1 MRPDILPTV
10 RPGLKAGNPLRSGAG
25 RYALLFL
32 GLGAAGVVIG
42 WVAPSAP
49 GVGRLIRRR

>member
-1 MRPDILPTV
+1 MRPAILPAV
-10 RPGLKAGNPLRSGAG
+10 RPGLRVGNPLRSGVG
-25 RYALLFL
+25 RYAVLFV

-42 WVAPSAP
+42 WAGPDAP